1 MTEIDYIVLMDTL
14 PCQSHLLFMIF
25 LINEN
30 KLFNIRREP
39 GIKKIY
45 VEETPSPACISSVSM
60 RWIDLWDEL
69 LPDLLS

>member
-1 MTEIDYIVLMDTL
+1 MSITFIIYDF
-14 PCQSHLLFMIF
+14 SNF
-25 LINEN
+25 INEN
-30 KLFNIRREP
+30 KLFNIRGEP